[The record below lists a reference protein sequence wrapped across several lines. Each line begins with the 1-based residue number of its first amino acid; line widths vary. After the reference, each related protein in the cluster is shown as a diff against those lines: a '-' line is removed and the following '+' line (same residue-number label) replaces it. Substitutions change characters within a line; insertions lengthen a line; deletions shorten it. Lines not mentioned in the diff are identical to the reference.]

1 MKEQIEIHPNHL
13 YSNIQLEDLGYT
25 LETICEI
32 ADVDPDVFNSHNS
45 YTSALYVA
53 NEIAEE
59 INAQIH
65 KEFFNGENSEI
76 DDERYELTS
85 DGEYTLK
92 YKFTAQFTKFSGED
106 ILTAFGINGEGYFE
120 PEYQKQE
127 DEPQYLYSLSEQE
140 TLVEM
145 FGLEEAYR
153 IINE

>member
-1 MKEQIEIHPNHL
+1 MKKQIEIHPNSL
-13 YSNIQLEDLGYT
+13 FSNIELEDLGYT

-92 YKFTAQFTKFSGED
+92 YKFTAQFTKFS
-106 ILTAFGINGEGYFE
+106 
-120 PEYQKQE
+120 
-127 DEPQYLYSLSEQE
+127 
-140 TLVEM
+140 
-145 FGLEEAYR
+145 
-153 IINE
+153 

>member
-1 MKEQIEIHPNHL
+1 MKKQIEIHPNHL

-92 YKFTAQFTKFSGED
+92 YKFTAQFTKFQGED
-106 ILTAFGINGEGYFE
+106 ILTEFGINGEGYFE